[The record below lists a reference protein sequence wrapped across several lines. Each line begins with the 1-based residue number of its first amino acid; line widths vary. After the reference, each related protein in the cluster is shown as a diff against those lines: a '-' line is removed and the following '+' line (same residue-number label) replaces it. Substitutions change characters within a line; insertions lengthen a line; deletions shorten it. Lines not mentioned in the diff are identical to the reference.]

1 MRSSNIELLRIVS
14 MALIV
19 MFHFSVHGS
28 WPAEGP
34 LASDIA
40 VECLSFGGKLGVNC
54 FVLITGYFMVSGRLR
69 LTSLL
74 RVVLE
79 TWFYSFA
86 LLGIFLAADPALV
99 TEEKLRRALMPIA
112 SGEYWFITCYLAL
125 MVVSPFLNVLY
136 RHLSPAGKSRLAAVG
151 FMAISL
157 VPTLTTFNPIGNDL
171 VWFFYLYLIGG
182 WLREQRDGGA
192 RPQCALDPTRI
203 VERWGAAR
211 TFVGCV
217 LVVWAF
223 MALVGWAGRAHGFDS
238 VQPDYL
244 IWQYMVPTF
253 FAAIGL
259 FRVFAAW
266 EMPCVP
272 WVNTLAKTAL
282 GVYLIHDNPI
292 MRAWLWPHLAW
303 VYPLGPAAILTAG
316 IISGVAVY
324 TIGSAVDL
332 ARIALLE
339 RPLFR
344 WLERS
349 WGPRIQKAGA
359 WLADIGQPGTRSS

>member
-14 MALIV
+14 MVLIV

-69 LTSLL
+69 LASLL

-86 LLGIFLAADPALV
+86 LLGIFLIADPTLV
-99 TEEKLRRALMPIA
+99 TEEKLRRALTPIA
-112 SGEYWFITCYLAL
+112 SGEYWFVTCYLAL
-125 MVVSPFLNVLY
+125 MVASPSLNVLY
-136 RHLSPAGKSRLAAVG
+136 RHLSPAGRSRLAAAG
-151 FMAISL
+151 FVAISL
-157 VPTLTTFNPIGNDL
+157 LPTLTTFNPIGNDL

-182 WLREQRDGGA
+182 WLREQRDGA
-192 RPQCALDPTRI
+192 RPQCVLDPTRI
-203 VERWGAAR
+203 VGHWGAER
-211 TFVGCV
+211 TFAGCV
-217 LVVWAF
+217 LVVWAS
-223 MALVGWAGRAHGFDS
+223 MAAIGWARRELGFDF
-238 VQPDYL
+238 VGPDYL

-259 FRVFAAW
+259 FRIFAAW
-266 EMPCVP
+266 EMPCSP
-272 WVNTLAKTAL
+272 WVNMLAKTAL

-292 MRAWLWPHLAW
+292 VRAWLWPHLAW
-303 VYPLGPAAILTAG
+303 VYPLGPAAIIAFGL
-316 IISGVAVY
+316 
-324 TIGSAVDL
+324 GSAL
-332 ARIALLE
+332 AVFALGSLIDYGRIALLE
-339 RPLFR
+339 RPFFR

-349 WGPRIQKAGA
+349 WGPQMQKAGA
-359 WLADIGQPGTRSS
+359 WLADIGQPGARPS